1 MYQVM
6 VLISNRANGNPY
18 FNEVFV
24 DMHGYYDPDSVLK
37 KLKEV
42 GFKRSHSVTRSCTK
56 NHRCRTWEEK
66 GRSFAMGFIKRPYGF
81 FKKKIKI
88 KSINI

>member
-42 GFKRSHSVTRSCTK
+42 GFKGMTIQGHVPKIIGVGS
-56 NHRCRTWEEK
+56 WEEK
-66 GRSFAMGFIKRPYGF
+66 GRSFAMGFIKRLIASLR
-81 FKKKIKI
+81 KK
-88 KSINI
+88 